1 MNKDYVVALDVGG
14 TSIKSG
20 IVSNRGELVGDIR
33 RTLIDSQGAADT
45 ILETFASIVQS
56 HLLEQDG
63 QSVLGVGVGF
73 PGPFEYE
80 TGVSRIQGVAKYET
94 IYNVNVGDSIR
105 QRLAMPE
112 LPIRFRNDA
121 EAAIVGEGVFGAGK
135 PFSRVI
141 GVTLGT
147 GCGSA
152 FLVNGRSVTTGA
164 GVPPNGWL
172 YPIPFQGQQADAV
185 FSIRGLMGRLQSA
198 GVYAPDIK
206 TAADLAR
213 QDHATAQQVFA
224 KFGQD
229 LGVVSLHLGLMRF
242 KRMRFWC
249 KGALPMRLTC
259 LNGSAKSA
267 AIGPLCVANWAAR
280 QHFWGRRL
288 CLFMSEWGQIPDIF
302 QEHE

>member
-33 RTLIDSQGAADT
+33 RTPIDSQGAADT

-206 TAADLAR
+206 TAADFSTTR
-213 QDHATAQQVFA
+213 SCNSTASFCAIWAGFRLVSCS
-224 KFGQD
+224 
-229 LGVVSLHLGLMRF
+229 LG
-242 KRMRFWC
+242 
-249 KGALPMRLTC
+249 
-259 LNGSAKSA
+259 
-267 AIGPLCVANWAAR
+267 
-280 QHFWGRRL
+280 
-288 CLFMSEWGQIPDIF
+288 
-302 QEHE
+302 